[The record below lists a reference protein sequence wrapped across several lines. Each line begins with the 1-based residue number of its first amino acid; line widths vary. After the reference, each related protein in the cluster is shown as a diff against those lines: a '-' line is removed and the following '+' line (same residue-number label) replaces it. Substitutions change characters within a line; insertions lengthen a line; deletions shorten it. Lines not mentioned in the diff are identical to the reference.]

1 MLITSEN
8 VSNIF
13 EAFCKA
19 QSEIGSVEKDK
30 TVDFF
35 AKGRRVNFSYSSLDA
50 IIVAIKKPFKD
61 NNLGFMQIPIN
72 SGSGI
77 TVETRIMHSSGEFM
91 ASSFSLQSK
100 STDPKDIASVITF
113 ASRYS
118 LKSMVGIAGDDL
130 DLDSLSEAEA
140 SNSYDGSDNHKMWL
154 KDMLNA
160 VGILDVSEQAKVHK
174 GLLDRSMEKSEKSV
188 MTLVGEL
195 L

>member
-1 MLITSEN
+1 MLSTSEN
-8 VSNIF
+8 VSNLF

-19 QSEIGSVEKDK
+19 QSEIGHVEKDK

-35 AKGRRVNFSYSSLDA
+35 AKGRRVNFRYTSLDA
-50 IIVAIKKPFKD
+50 LIVAIKKPFKD
-61 NNLGFMQIPIN
+61 NNLAFMQIPIN

-77 TVETRIMHSSGEFM
+77 TVGTRIMHSSGEYM

-130 DLDSLSEAEA
+130 DLDSLAEAQA
-140 SNSYDGSDNHKMWL
+140 SNSYDGSEPDKMWL
-154 KDMLNA
+154 RDILSA
-160 VGILDVSEQAKVHK
+160 AGIVDASEQGKVHK

>member
-1 MLITSEN
+1 
-8 VSNIF
+8 
-13 EAFCKA
+13 
-19 QSEIGSVEKDK
+19 
-30 TVDFF
+30 
-35 AKGRRVNFSYSSLDA
+35 
-50 IIVAIKKPFKD
+50 
-61 NNLGFMQIPIN
+61 
-72 SGSGI
+72 
-77 TVETRIMHSSGEFM
+77 M

-130 DLDSLSEAEA
+130 DLDSLAEA
-140 SNSYDGSDNHKMWL
+140 QASNAYDGSEPDKMWL
-154 KDMLNA
+154 RDILSA
-160 VGILDVSEQAKVHK
+160 AGIVDASEQGKVHK